1 MENKSLNIF
10 NSKYVLARP
19 DTATDADY
27 QGIEGVIGH
36 EYFHNWTGNRVTCQ
50 DWFQLT
56 LKEGLTVFRDEEFS
70 ADMQSRAVKRIQD
83 VRGLRDR
90 QFPEDAG
97 PMAHP
102 IRPDRYVEINNFYT
116 ATVYQ
121 KGATIIRMYHTLL
134 GEEGFQKG
142 MKLYFERHD
151 GAAVSCDDF
160 LAAMADANGINLEK
174 FGRWYSQSGTPEIT
188 VETDHDETS
197 GDYHVTLS
205 QFTPPTHDQAE
216 KIPLVIPFAMGLIN
230 ADGQELELH
239 LEGESHP
246 EGTTRLLLLEDE
258 CQSFT
263 FKNVPAAVV
272 PSLLRD
278 FSAPVKVHYPWT
290 VQQLE
295 HLISHD
301 ADTFS
306 RWEAAQQ
313 LAQDSILQLVETRAG
328 GGSMVLESG
337 LLSAFSGL
345 LADREADPALLAEAM
360 ILPTEDYLAEQM
372 EVVDV
377 DGIHVAREFVRGSLA
392 QALSTE
398 FRLRYDELN
407 DGRVYSKAPAAM
419 AARSLKNVCL
429 SYLVKVPGS
438 DGLASRQFADSD
450 NMTDTLAGL
459 RGLVMEG
466 SAEAEPALKS
476 FEGKW
481 KDDALVSDK
490 WFAMQAIR
498 PAHDTVETVKSLMGH
513 PSFSIKNPNK
523 VRSLIGVFSMLNPTG
538 FHAPDGSGYRFHADQ
553 VIALDAINPQMAARM
568 ASAFNRWVRYDN
580 DRKALMKEQLERI
593 NAVSGLSP
601 DTSEIINSALK

>member
-1 MENKSLNIF
+1 
-10 NSKYVLARP
+10 
-19 DTATDADY
+19 
-27 QGIEGVIGH
+27 
-36 EYFHNWTGNRVTCQ
+36 
-50 DWFQLT
+50 
-56 LKEGLTVFRDEEFS
+56 
-70 ADMQSRAVKRIQD
+70 
-83 VRGLRDR
+83 
-90 QFPEDAG
+90 
-97 PMAHP
+97 
-102 IRPDRYVEINNFYT
+102 
-116 ATVYQ
+116 
-121 KGATIIRMYHTLL
+121 
-134 GEEGFQKG
+134 

-160 LAAMADANGINLEK
+160 LAAMADANGISLDR

-188 VETDHDETS
+188 VETVHDETS

-230 ADGQELELH
+230 ADGEELELH

-246 EGTTRLLLLEDE
+246 GGTTRLLLLEE
-258 CQSFT
+258 ERQSFT

-313 LAQDSILQLVETRAG
+313 LAQDSILKLVETRAA

-345 LADREADPALLAEAM
+345 LADREADPALLAETM

-377 DGIHVAREFVRGSLA
+377 DGIHVAREFVRSSLA

-398 FRLRYDELN
+398 FRMRYDELN
-407 DGRVYSKAPAAM
+407 DGRVYSKSPAAM

-429 SYLVKVPGS
+429 SYLVKAPGS
-438 DGLASRQFADSD
+438 DDLASRQFEGSD

-476 FEGKW
+476 FEDKW

-553 VIALDAINPQMAARM
+553 VIALDSINPQVAARM